1 MALIKCP
8 ECGKEV
14 SNNAKACPH
23 CGAVQPEDSIVKP
36 AESVSEVQSEDS
48 IVKPT
53 ESIFNKVLE
62 YVFYAV
68 VFLVIAFF
76 WTSCS
81 NSCSGSGRSSDGVDY
96 SERAQELGAS
106 TEEYTDAYNY
116 WKYDNP

>member
-8 ECGKEV
+8 ECGKEI
-14 SNNAKACPH
+14 SDNAKTCPH
-23 CGAVQPEDSIVKP
+23 CGAVQP
-36 AESVSEVQSEDS
+36 EDS

-62 YVFYAV
+62 YVFYAEV
-68 VFLVIAFF
+68 VLVIAFF

-81 NSCSGSGRSSDGVDY
+81 NSCSGSGRSSDGIDY
-96 SERAQELGAS
+96 SERAQDLGTS
-106 TEEYTDAYNY
+106 TQEYADAYNY